1 MSQPNANWLCR
12 PAVRWTLLAL
22 VALIV
27 WTLTFFLSRDAGIK
41 DGQRQ
46 ARQEIMQTDSITAGP
61 DRLLEQQAG
70 TRDEARRTAGAFH
83 KCAMPALTRV
93 NPESAREIHPPA
105 RRRKYR
111 KHGALVF

>member
-1 MSQPNANWLCR
+1 MSQPNANWLCQ

-27 WTLTFFLSRDAGIK
+27 WTFTFFLSRDAGIK

-61 DRLLEQQAG
+61 DRLLE
-70 TRDEARRTAGAFH
+70 
-83 KCAMPALTRV
+83 
-93 NPESAREIHPPA
+93 
-105 RRRKYR
+105 
-111 KHGALVF
+111 